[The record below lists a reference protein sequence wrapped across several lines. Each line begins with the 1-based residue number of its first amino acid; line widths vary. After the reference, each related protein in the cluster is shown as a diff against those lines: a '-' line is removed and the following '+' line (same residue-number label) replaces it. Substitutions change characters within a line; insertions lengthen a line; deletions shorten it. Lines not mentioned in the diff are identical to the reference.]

1 MNKNELKTETL
12 VTKTTLAKE
21 KKERKTIVAKQPSLT
36 AKEREELYSQKV
48 SEQRRAELSEKMTD
62 EQKEEY
68 FKKERQDKFFKRH
81 KSCYLQ
87 LFSGFITRKNNAK
100 SQIILETST
109 FINEWGY
116 ILRLFTNKEYINSVE
131 FRNMDT
137 KHTALMYNFNA
148 NNMIYE
154 NDCESLEKTLKQF
167 SLSIEPMCDIV
178 NNKDNETDNVHNVN
192 NYGFNYEYEKEFDED
207 NQEIISREDSSNYEL
222 NKKITKELI
231 KKSKNDNIVVDLSK
245 KLTGKSQEEIAEA
258 IENDFNQAS

>member
-48 SEQRRAELSEKMTD
+48 SEQRRAELLEKMTD

-100 SQIILETST
+100 SH
-109 FINEWGY
+109 
-116 ILRLFTNKEYINSVE
+116 K
-131 FRNMDT
+131 
-137 KHTALMYNFNA
+137 
-148 NNMIYE
+148 
-154 NDCESLEKTLKQF
+154 
-167 SLSIEPMCDIV
+167 SI
-178 NNKDNETDNVHNVN
+178 
-192 NYGFNYEYEKEFDED
+192 
-207 NQEIISREDSSNYEL
+207 
-222 NKKITKELI
+222 
-231 KKSKNDNIVVDLSK
+231 
-245 KLTGKSQEEIAEA
+245 
-258 IENDFNQAS
+258 